1 MSEALANTRPFVHLH
16 IHTEYSLLDGACR
29 IDQLMDR
36 VKECGQTA
44 IACTDHG
51 VMYGCVQFYKAA
63 KKAGIKPIIG
73 CEVYVA
79 TRTRFDK
86 VNKIDG
92 NNHLILLCKNET
104 GYKNLIKMVSAAFV
118 EGFYS
123 KPRIDKELL
132 EKYHEGLICLSACLA
147 GEVPQAILAGDY
159 ERAKAAALWYRDLFG
174 EGNYYIE
181 LQDHGLEEDNTV
193 LPQLIK
199 LARETGIPMAATND
213 SHYLRKED
221 AKMQGILL
229 CIQTGKTIQD
239 ADKMEFQTDEFYVKT
254 TDEMYE
260 LFSWCRKPARIPP
273 KLPNSVT
280 LILILDILK
289 FHITKRRTVWIIRR
303 FLKSSAGK
311 VWSAATAPMFRRP
324 TKTVWNTRSAW
335 SKRWATRTTI
345 LSCGTT

>member
-1 MSEALANTRPFVHLH
+1 MSDVTEGNRQGRDFVHLH

-36 VKECGQTA
+36 VKECGQSA
-44 IACTDHG
+44 IAITDHG

-123 KPRIDKELL
+123 KPRVDKQLL
-132 EKYHEGLICLSACLA
+132 EQYHEGLICLSACLA
-147 GEVPQAILAGDY
+147 GEIPQAILAGDY
-159 ERAKAAALWYRDLFG
+159 ERAKATALWYQELFG
-174 EGNYYIE
+174 KDNYYIE
-181 LQDHGLEEDNTV
+181 LQDHGLEEDTIV

-213 SHYLRKED
+213 SHYLRKDD
-221 AKMQGILL
+221 AKMQSILL

-239 ADKMEFQTDEFYVKT
+239 ADRMEFQTDEFTSKRR
-254 TDEMYE
+254 MKCMIC
-260 LFSWCRKPARIPP
+260 SQWCRKPVPTPRKLRTSANFDFDFGHTKIPYY
-273 KLPNSVT
+273 KAPNGMDNQEVFREA
-280 LILILDILK
+280 LLGRPRAPLRLGCP
-289 FHITKRRTVWIIRR
+289 TVQ
-303 FLKSSAGK
+303 
-311 VWSAATAPMFRRP
+311 
-324 TKTVWNTRSAW
+324 
-335 SKRWATRTTI
+335 
-345 LSCGTT
+345 